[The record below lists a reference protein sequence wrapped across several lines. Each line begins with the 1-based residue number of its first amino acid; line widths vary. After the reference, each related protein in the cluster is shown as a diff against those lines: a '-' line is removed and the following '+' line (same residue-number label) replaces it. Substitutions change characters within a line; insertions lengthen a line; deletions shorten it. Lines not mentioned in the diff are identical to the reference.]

1 MNFLSDFHIWILVCS
16 QKDSLK
22 LLKIC
27 SSYAVYSQIW
37 LNLLKDDYHFFFYIF
52 LRMDDRQFGYKQN
65 FLLKKKYCFTSVIIQ
80 GSKAKVEVGARESVH
95 MHRKMSAQPQKL
107 SDS

>member
-1 MNFLSDFHIWILVCS
+1 
-16 QKDSLK
+16 
-22 LLKIC
+22 
-27 SSYAVYSQIW
+27 
-37 LNLLKDDYHFFFYIF
+37 
-52 LRMDDRQFGYKQN
+52 MDDRQFGYKQK
-65 FLLKKKYCFTSVIIQ
+65 FLLKKYCFTSVIIQ

>member
-1 MNFLSDFHIWILVCS
+1 
-16 QKDSLK
+16 
-22 LLKIC
+22 
-27 SSYAVYSQIW
+27 
-37 LNLLKDDYHFFFYIF
+37 
-52 LRMDDRQFGYKQN
+52 MDDRQFGYKQN

-80 GSKAKVEVGARESVH
+80 GSQAKVEVGARESVH